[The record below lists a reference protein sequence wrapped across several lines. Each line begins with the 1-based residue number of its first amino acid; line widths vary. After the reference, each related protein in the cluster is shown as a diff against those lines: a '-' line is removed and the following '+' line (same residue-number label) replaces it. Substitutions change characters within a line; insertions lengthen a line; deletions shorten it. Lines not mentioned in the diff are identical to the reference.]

1 MFCRGAGNGQGQ
13 ASSEVS
19 SLGVISANYYKT
31 LIIFLQ
37 NSTLPDLQ
45 KMRIYLQVK
54 ELFLFQNVILL
65 PFL

>member
-1 MFCRGAGNGQGQ
+1 MLRILATRTRQG
-13 ASSEVS
+13 SSEVS
-19 SLGVISANYYKT
+19 SLGAISANYYKT
-31 LIIFLQ
+31 LIIFRQ
-37 NSTLPDLQ
+37 NSILLDLQ